1 MKDCENWSKQKS
13 WPSLDGPEGK
23 EAESPVSPV
32 NAVDEVPEI
41 VVDQVTSKR
50 TEGVPNSSS
59 VPT

>member
-1 MKDCENWSKQKS
+1 MKDCKNWSKQKS

-50 TEGVPNSSS
+50 TEGVPNS
-59 VPT
+59 